1 MPAIADKNKKV
12 AADKIDA
19 KIVILKDWAKT
30 KIPFCTSDD
39 GSLFRSKDG
48 DTILEYSPTNI
59 ASFCRWDGS
68 QNSGLTRMFCS
79 KIEITN
85 RSTLYR
91 THSNR
96 ILEIEGLFTEL
107 SALAKRQRRE
117 ANRTALIGDLER
129 EVLYLREL
137 VSKQEDEIT
146 AAAINSTE
154 TEAELLRRERALIN
168 LRTHYDVENQQLKAR
183 NAELTATIQKL
194 SPLRKE
200 N

>member
-1 MPAIADKNKKV
+1 MPVIADANKQL
-12 AADKIDA
+12 AADEIDA
-19 KIVILKDWAKT
+19 KIVILKDWANT
-30 KIPFCTSDD
+30 KIPCCTTDD
-39 GSLFRSKDG
+39 GSLFRNNNG
-48 DTILEYSPTNI
+48 DTILEFFPTNI

-68 QNSGLTRMFCS
+68 QNSGITRAFCS
-79 KIEITN
+79 KIELTT

-91 THSNR
+91 THSDK
-96 ILEIEGLFTEL
+96 IIEIERLFTEL

-117 ANRTALIGDLER
+117 VNRTELIGDLER

-137 VSKQEDEIT
+137 VSKQGDEIT

-154 TEAELLRRERALIN
+154 MEAELLRRERALTN

-200 N
+200 D